1 MCMYTD
7 KIKRGRTMIR
17 KFLKTVL
24 CATLSLTMLTGGVL
38 VSAAPVQVQK
48 AQLEKPLQT
57 GKIILKDK
65 SSVKRGQRAIQNDSN
80 AVRNANLFYNAASF
94 NKVYVDRNDRSYTN
108 WIVGAEN
115 SENPLITRISMPKS
129 GKLYLDC
136 INQDSNGDAKEATVR
151 LYKGWDT
158 SGTALNSMNT
168 TSGVLTAENLARG
181 VYTVVVTVPD
191 ESIGYTAI
199 YPHCITS
206 EDIGVKSGI
215 QMVIGT
221 GRTMYQSFSIK
232 KRSQVW
238 MDSNLAKNGYIE
250 QKTGNR
256 WIRVSDTNYF
266 YSNSNNAERSYY
278 ALSTGT
284 YRFVMQPSKGDIVQY
299 CYGSKAYTA
308 KYATKKSKAKLI
320 KRKKSVTNV
329 LTASDKNKA
338 THYYKIKVAKK
349 GSLRIDASVYQTA
362 GKMNFCVY
370 GKGIKAKTL
379 SMKDVKKGY
388 WTGKVRKGTYYIKV
402 TKCTKTTSGRYT
414 IKYTK

>member
-1 MCMYTD
+1 MV
-7 KIKRGRTMIR
+7 R
-17 KFLKTVL
+17 KFFKTVL
-24 CATLSLTMLTGGVL
+24 CATLSLTMLAGGVF
-38 VSAAPVQVQK
+38 VSAAPLQK
-48 AQLEKPLQT
+48 AQLEKTLQT
-57 GKIILKDK
+57 GKIVLKDK
-65 SSVKRGQRAIQNDSN
+65 ATVKQGHRAIQNDSN

-94 NKVYVDRNDRSYTN
+94 NKVYADRNDRDYTN

-115 SENPLITRISMPKS
+115 SENPLITRISMPRA

-136 INQDSNGDAKEATVR
+136 INQDSLGKAKEATVT

-158 SGTALNSMNT
+158 SGTALNSMNA
-168 TSGVLTAENLARG
+168 TSGVLSTENLARG

-191 ESIGYTAI
+191 GPVGYTAI
-199 YPHCITS
+199 YPHCVTT

-221 GRTMYQSFSIK
+221 GRPMYQSFSIK
-232 KRSQVW
+232 GRRQVW

-256 WIRVSDTNYF
+256 WVRVSDTNYF
-266 YSNSNNAERSYY
+266 YSVSDNAERSYY

-308 KYATKKSKAKLI
+308 KYATKKSKAKQI

-338 THYYKIKVAKK
+338 THYYKVVLKK
-349 GSLRIDASVYQTA
+349 KANLQIDASVYQTG
-362 GKMNFCVY
+362 GKVNISVY
-370 GKGIKAKTL
+370 GKNVKTATVSVKGNGAKYWKSNKKL
-379 SMKDVKKGY
+379 S
-388 WTGKVRKGTYYIKV
+388 KGTYYIKV
-402 TKCTKTTSGRYT
+402 TKCSKNTSATYK